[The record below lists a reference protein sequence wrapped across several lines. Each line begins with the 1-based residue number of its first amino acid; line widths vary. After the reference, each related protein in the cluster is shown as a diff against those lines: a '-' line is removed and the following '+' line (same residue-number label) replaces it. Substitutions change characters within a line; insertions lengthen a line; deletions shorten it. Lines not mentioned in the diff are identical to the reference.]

1 MCSAIKYQAV
11 CQKDFTVH
19 SPLFGRGTAALGDFL
34 SSNRLKYGQ
43 LRVPYYNWRVFGC
56 AWCISKVRKHVYLS
70 RLVECSIFHHFKI
83 TAAV

>member
-43 LRVPYYNWRVFGC
+43 LRVRITTTGEFLAAHGVFLKSESTFIYQDWWN
-56 AWCISKVRKHVYLS
+56 AVFFTISK
-70 RLVECSIFHHFKI
+70 
-83 TAAV
+83 